1 MKRYPLLFT
10 TLLSSCLVL
19 QQASIGVAA
28 DTITMG
34 AAQTGTE
41 TISPASVSDPRVA
54 AANFVEHV
62 NFARVALAMRNVD
75 LAGQHITQ
83 ARNMAAII
91 KNTTIDQQ
99 RILDLKSGRVVYDYD
114 TDYKN
119 HYFPITTDLIQVKE
133 MSNGPLWA
141 SNSLAVTD
149 ADIVYLTL
157 DLSGD
162 RVEVFLAAAE
172 KALTTGDL
180 KEADKQL
187 ARLTD
192 AVVTVDSKIKRPA
205 DKAQDNIAL
214 ARNFLAM
221 KNYDGARYALVHA
234 DEALNA
240 MQSNDV
246 YKDRHKDI
254 AVMRQDVVDIQK
266 VITKKDPTLLQSAD
280 KRLSQWWTEL
290 KAWTS
295 KETTSEKSKSEGKK
309 GY

>member
-10 TLLSSCLVL
+10 TFLTSCLVL

-34 AAQTGTE
+34 TAQTGTE
-41 TISPASVSDPRVA
+41 TITPASIGDPRVA

-75 LAGQHITQ
+75 LARQHITQ

-99 RILDLKSGRVVYDYD
+99 RISDLKSGRVVYDYD
-114 TDYKN
+114 TEYKN

-149 ADIVYLTL
+149 ADIVYLSL

-172 KALTTGDL
+172 KALTMGDL

>member
-10 TLLSSCLVL
+10 TFLTSCLVL
-19 QQASIGVAA
+19 QQASIGAAA

-41 TISPASVSDPRVA
+41 TITQASVNDPRVA

-75 LAGQHITQ
+75 LASQHITQ

-99 RILDLKSGRVVYDYD
+99 RISDLKSGRVVYDYD
-114 TDYKN
+114 TEYKN

-133 MSNGPLWA
+133 MSSGPLWA

-149 ADIVYLTL
+149 ADIVYLSL

-172 KALTTGDL
+172 KALTMGDL

-192 AVVTVDSKIKRPA
+192 AVVTMDSKIKRPA

-234 DEALNA
+234 DDALNA
-240 MQSNDV
+240 MQSNDA

-254 AVMRQDVVDIQK
+254 AVMRQDVVDIQN

-295 KETTSEKSKSEGKK
+295 KETTSEKSESEGKK